1 MTLGG
6 GLNEVDEVSAGV
18 LKQDGGD
25 WSHALW
31 FTAETDTKLL
41 QTLVLRVDIAR
52 YERGS
57 WDARG
62 EQCLLIGVAGAKPM
76 GSSTSSTSSAP
87 SGEDTV
93 NQRNGPIGMS
103 LFSAKPRV
111 VV

>member
-1 MTLGG
+1 
-6 GLNEVDEVSAGV
+6 
-18 LKQDGGD
+18 
-25 WSHALW
+25 
-31 FTAETDTKLL
+31 
-41 QTLVLRVDIAR
+41 
-52 YERGS
+52 
-57 WDARG
+57 
-62 EQCLLIGVAGAKPM
+62 LIGVAGAKPM